1 MTMTHRSP
9 GRRLRP
15 VVALLLALAV
25 GSAACGD
32 DDETSAGADGT
43 DGTIE
48 EAAGDVEPAGE
59 VDAGEDP
66 VEAARAALERWYEGT
81 ERPMPEE
88 GPEPAVGMN
97 VWVISCGQ
105 ATEGCATTSN
115 TAIEAGEEIGWEM
128 TLFDGKLNPSLY
140 SEGIRQAVAAGA
152 DGIILDAV
160 DCAITRQALQEARDA
175 GVKLLGIH
183 ALDCDD
189 PAVGGEALWDGSLY
203 YGEDWP
209 DFRRRLLD
217 FGATKA
223 DWIVANAGADAKII
237 EFRQDELLVIKYI
250 NDGFDQRIEEL
261 CPDCE
266 IETVDFVLADLGPPL
281 TAKAQAALA
290 QNPDATAIMIPYDS
304 AVTLG
309 IGAAI
314 DSSGRSEE
322 LLVMG
327 GEGFQSNIE
336 SARNGKGQDAGTGFG
351 FEWEGWATIDA
362 INRLFAGEEIVDCG
376 CGFQVW
382 DVGPEA
388 HNLPPEG
395 QPYQPE
401 TDFKTQY
408 RSIWGVA

>member
-1 MTMTHRSP
+1 
-9 GRRLRP
+9 
-15 VVALLLALAV
+15 
-25 GSAACGD
+25 
-32 DDETSAGADGT
+32 
-43 DGTIE
+43 
-48 EAAGDVEPAGE
+48 
-59 VDAGEDP
+59 
-66 VEAARAALERWYEGT
+66 
-81 ERPMPEE
+81 MPEE
-88 GPEPAVGMN
+88 GPEPAAGKQ

-140 SEGIRQAVAAGA
+140 SDGIRQAVAAGA

-266 IETVDFVLADLGPPL
+266 IVTVDFVLADLGPPL

-290 QNPDATAIMIPYDS
+290 QNPDATAVMIPYDS

-314 DSSGRSEE
+314 DSSGRQDE
-322 LLVMG
+322 LHVMG

-336 SARNGKGQDAGTGFG
+336 NARERQEPGRRHRLRVRVGGVGVHRRHEPALRRRGDRRLRLRLPGLGRGSRGPQPPARGSAPTSPRRRTTRTTTAASGVCRNDGRHGG
-351 FEWEGWATIDA
+351 
-362 INRLFAGEEIVDCG
+362 
-376 CGFQVW
+376 
-382 DVGPEA
+382 
-388 HNLPPEG
+388 
-395 QPYQPE
+395 
-401 TDFKTQY
+401 
-408 RSIWGVA
+408 RSGR